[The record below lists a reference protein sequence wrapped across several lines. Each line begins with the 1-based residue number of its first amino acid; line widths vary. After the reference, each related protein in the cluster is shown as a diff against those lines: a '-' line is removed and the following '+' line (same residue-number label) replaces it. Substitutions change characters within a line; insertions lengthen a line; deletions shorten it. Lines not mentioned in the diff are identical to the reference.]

1 MEPPFWY
8 WSDVPSLAQM
18 FRADDY
24 LLFVDG
30 NVAGV
35 IEIQKADITLS
46 KVAEQSA
53 SR

>member
-18 FRADDY
+18 FPADDY
-24 LLFVDG
+24 LLFVGG
-30 NVAGV
+30 NAAGV
-35 IEIQKADITLS
+35 IEVQKADISLS